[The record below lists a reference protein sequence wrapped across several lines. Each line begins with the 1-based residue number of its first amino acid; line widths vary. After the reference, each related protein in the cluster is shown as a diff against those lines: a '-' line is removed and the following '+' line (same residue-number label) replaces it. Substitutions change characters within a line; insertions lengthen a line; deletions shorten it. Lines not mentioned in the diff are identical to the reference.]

1 MGKTTI
7 SDIANRADV
16 STATVDRALNSRVG
30 VSSANR
36 QRVFTAAREL
46 GYLPSEGMVPL
57 PSKPA
62 NLEFL
67 LPFGH
72 SSFMRDLGDSI
83 KEFAEKLPLVAS
95 CNIIPVGGIGPKALL
110 PVLETISLETDGV
123 GLVTIDHPKTRVA
136 IQRLCES
143 GVRVVTIASDVLST
157 PRSAYVG
164 VDNRIAGRTAAQI
177 MGLMAGSTN
186 GSVGLFLGSHA
197 FHGHQERETGFRQ
210 LLAKRFTELKILP
223 AIETMEDNK
232 RSCAAMA
239 ELLDQSDDLIGVY
252 CVGAGRRGVVE
263 ALKEAA
269 RKTRPF
275 IVMHD
280 LTQSSRTWL
289 KDDWIDVIIDQNA
302 RLVGEQAVIRLLGSI
317 AVSTALLP
325 FKNIDPRIVLR
336 ENIPNGEWSI

>member
-1 MGKTTI
+1 MGKATI
-7 SDIANRADV
+7 SDIARRADV
-16 STATVDRALNSRVG
+16 STATVDRALNGRAG

-36 QRVFTAAREL
+36 QRVYTAAREL

-57 PSKPA
+57 PSRPV

-83 KEFAEKLPLVAS
+83 KKFAEKLPLVAS
-95 CNIIPVGGIGPKALL
+95 CKIIPVGGIGPKDLL
-110 PVLETISLETDGV
+110 PVLETILLETDGI

-177 MGLMAGSTN
+177 IGLMAGSAN

-197 FHGHQERETGFRQ
+197 FHGHREREAGFRE
-210 LLAKRFTELKILP
+210 LLGNRFSDLKILP
-223 AIETMEDNK
+223 AIETVEDNV
-232 RSCAAMA
+232 RSRTAMA
-239 ELLDQSDDLIGVY
+239 ALLDQTDDLIGVY

-263 ALKEAA
+263 ALKETVQ
-269 RKTRPF
+269 KTRPF

-280 LTQSSRTWL
+280 LTQSSRAWL
-289 KDDWIDVIIDQNA
+289 RDDWIDVIIDQNA

-317 AVSTALLP
+317 AVSTPLLP

>member
-7 SDIANRADV
+7 MDIAHRAGV

-36 QRVFTAAREL
+36 QRVFTAAKEL
-46 GYLPSEGMVPL
+46 GYLPSEGMVLL
-57 PSKPA
+57 PSRPA

-72 SSFMRDLGDSI
+72 NSFMRDLGNGI
-83 KEFAEKLPLVAS
+83 KEFAQKLPLVAS
-95 CNIIPVGGIGPKALL
+95 CNIVPLDGIGPEALL

-123 GLVTIDHPKTRVA
+123 GLVTIDHPTTRLA

-164 VDNRIAGRTAAQI
+164 VNNRVAGRTAAQI
-177 MGLMAGSTN
+177 MGFMGGSVS

-197 FHGHQERETGFRQ
+197 FHGHQERESGFRT
-210 LLAKRFTELKILP
+210 LLDHRFPDLKILP
-223 AIETMEDNK
+223 AIETVEDNK
-232 RSCAAMA
+232 RSRTAMA
-239 ELLDQSDDLIGVY
+239 ELLDRTDNLIGIY

-263 ALKEAA
+263 ALQEAA
-269 RKTRPF
+269 QETRPF

-280 LTQSSRTWL
+280 LTQSSREWL
-289 KDDWIDVIIDQNA
+289 RDDWIDVIIDQNA

-317 AVSTALLP
+317 AVSAPLLP

-336 ENIPNGEWSI
+336 ENIPNGEWST